1 MTTTL
6 WLRVSSVITA
16 LFAAGHTLGGLKYW
30 SPMGEN
36 AVLQAMR
43 SVRFDVMGANR
54 SYLDFYLGFGYSLS
68 VIQAMLAILLWQFAT
83 MARTNA
89 ASVRPMIAVI
99 ILAVAACAV
108 IAGRKLRQEC
118 RSGLKSASLEIR
130 EASRARAPDSP
141 VPGEGRTPEQPGQTE
156 NSRSRLLKP
165 QRHAIG
171 LADRLHLDVFALRAD

>member
-16 LFAAGHTLGGLKYW
+16 LFAAGHALGGLKYW

-68 VIQAMLAILLWQFAT
+68 VIQVMLAILLWQFAT

-108 IAGRKLRQEC
+108 IAWRLILPVPALFSLVQLASLAVAFVVARRQ
-118 RSGLKSASLEIR
+118 SAS
-130 EASRARAPDSP
+130 AA
-141 VPGEGRTPEQPGQTE
+141 
-156 NSRSRLLKP
+156 
-165 QRHAIG
+165 
-171 LADRLHLDVFALRAD
+171 